1 MVSSFTQRE
10 RRDPSIRQ
18 QEWRGG
24 VGGWLLL
31 KLKCSG
37 SDRIAFLQLDELGFG
52 VWGSEK
58 EPGSFFLLSSRPEG
72 LPTGHL
78 KPGSRLLP
86 SNCCQLTLN

>member
-1 MVSSFTQRE
+1 MNE
-10 RRDPSIRQ
+10 EIRPFGS
-18 QEWRGG
+18 ENGG
-24 VGGWLLL
+24 VGGWVWLLL

-72 LPTGHL
+72 LL
-78 KPGSRLLP
+78 V
-86 SNCCQLTLN
+86 